1 MPRSRGGVQT
11 ARAQPGKQGL
21 KHVFQDLNIAFD
33 IHSMTTGGA
42 ALKMQLQQCCARAAQ
57 VGWTGVGIA
66 AQTNSPIR
74 GQDTAGA
81 QLIAQIQ
88 TAAAPGL
95 LVKPDLQAPAPW
107 RHAVQWHGPGAAGI
121 KRARDSTAA
130 RSPAGQAAALTR
142 LPPLAVWSRLTVDIQ
157 EPGHVAQLQSMPQV
171 TQAYD
176 LVAAVPHDTSTAVA
190 LAHAGGIDILCLR
203 PEYAVKVS
211 SGLVKALAK
220 SGIAVEVCAARML
233 ASAAQRRAV
242 IMQVIEL
249 TRAARGTVPVLV
261 SSGAQTALHV
271 RSPADLAVMFAG
283 SGLAPPAVLA
293 SASQTPA
300 LVLEHARRR
309 MTTAGVVKSTIP
321 LASLPEV
328 LCPPARA
335 SKAASTS
342 SSPTASTGAQATIPG
357 MAVVRAQRGWYPVA
371 ATMRLPTQALL
382 TADLAAAPGSEK
394 EQVDAGREPSDV
406 DSLGDSDDSDGSG
419 NLLMPAQ
426 DEAAPASSGAA
437 DGGLGFVM

>member
-1 MPRSRGGVQT
+1 
-11 ARAQPGKQGL
+11 
-21 KHVFQDLNIAFD
+21 
-33 IHSMTTGGA
+33 MTTGGA
-42 ALKMQLQQCCARAAQ
+42 SLKMQLQQCCARAAQ

-66 AQTNSPIR
+66 AQTHSPIR

-107 RHAVQWHGPGAAGI
+107 QHAVQWHGPGQAGI

-157 EPGHVAQLQSMPQV
+157 EPSHVAQLQSMPQV

-271 RSPADLAVMFAG
+271 RSPADLSVMFAG

-309 MTTAGVVKSTIP
+309 VTAAGVVKRTIP
-321 LASLPEV
+321 LASLPDV

-335 SKAASTS
+335 SIASS
-342 SSPTASTGAQATIPG
+342 SSPTASAGAQATVPG

-382 TADLAAAPGSEK
+382 AGELAAASGPEEEHGT
-394 EQVDAGREPSDV
+394 AGGERRDV
-406 DSLGDSDDSDGSG
+406 DSLSDSDDSDGSG
-419 NLLMPAQ
+419 NLLMSAQ
-426 DEAAPASSGAA
+426 DEAAPAGASGA
-437 DGGLGFVM
+437 DSELGFVM